1 LRRRTSRPRS
11 TPSTPPTQHIPNAGY
26 VEKISTQ
33 LAAGDPPDIAYL
45 DETQAFP
52 WAAEGKL
59 LDLTPYFD
67 GQPERTLVKN
77 IVYRAGDHLI
87 GTGLATGVILTYY
100 NKDIFDKAGVP
111 YPPARADQAWTWDEF
126 LANAKKL
133 TKDRAGHDAAD
144 PAFDPNQIETYGVA
158 ISPHWWGNYIPF
170 IYSAGGKVEGQRISW
185 DIVADKRTG
194 KSSADNLKPA

>member
-1 LRRRTSRPRS
+1 MVQWKTACIIVSLGVAVSATLSAPHAMAADAAPEPVHLRFTFWGSAFEKKDITAAIDTFNATHPGIKVEG
-11 TPSTPPTQHIPNAGY
+11 QHIPNSGY

-87 GTGLATGVILTYY
+87 GTGLATGAILTYY
-100 NKDIFDKAGVP
+100 NKDIFDKERVK
-111 YPPARADQAWTWDEF
+111 E
-126 LANAKKL
+126 LAL
-133 TKDRAGHDAAD
+133 SLG
-144 PAFDPNQIETYGVA
+144 
-158 ISPHWWGNYIPF
+158 
-170 IYSAGGKVEGQRISW
+170 
-185 DIVADKRTG
+185 
-194 KSSADNLKPA
+194 L

>member
-77 IVYRAGDHLI
+77 IVYRARDHLL
-87 GTGLATGVILTYY
+87 GSGLATGGILTYH
-100 NKDIFDKAGVP
+100 NPAAG
-111 YPPARADQAWTWDEF
+111 YRR
-126 LANAKKL
+126 L
-133 TKDRAGHDAAD
+133 HD
-144 PAFDPNQIETYGVA
+144 
-158 ISPHWWGNYIPF
+158 
-170 IYSAGGKVEGQRISW
+170 GQRPEALSNARV
-185 DIVADKRTG
+185 VADVRG
-194 KSSADNLKPA
+194 ENR

>member
-1 LRRRTSRPRS
+1 MAADAAPEPVHLRFTFWGSAFEKKDITAAIDTFNATHPGIKVEG
-11 TPSTPPTQHIPNAGY
+11 QHIPNSGY

-87 GTGLATGVILTYY
+87 GTGLATGAILTYY
-100 NKDIFDKAGVP
+100 NKDIFDKERVK
-111 YPPARADQAWTWDEF
+111 E
-126 LANAKKL
+126 LAL
-133 TKDRAGHDAAD
+133 SLG
-144 PAFDPNQIETYGVA
+144 
-158 ISPHWWGNYIPF
+158 
-170 IYSAGGKVEGQRISW
+170 
-185 DIVADKRTG
+185 
-194 KSSADNLKPA
+194 L